1 MCLVVLGLSIRQ
13 IEAISEP
20 KSSVQRAVEK
30 LNKIVSDKEFRLDE
44 FFRRGGNR
52 RLIPKS

>member
-44 FFRRGGNR
+44 FFSKRWQ
-52 RLIPKS
+52 